1 MVAPLK
7 LKRQESATPKIGIQ
21 NTAKD
26 KPLAKVL
33 VKTPVSYLEDIYDY
47 LVPESLTDSAIVG
60 SIVKIEYG
68 HAKTEGLIIERT
80 AGGAKS
86 LKSIEGLL
94 GWPALIRPDVF
105 EHLQRIQARF
115 GGSLWSLLDSYLPA
129 IPNKITHAH
138 GLNNSSFSKSTNNLL
153 KDLISA
159 KDFEQISKNQRIKY
173 SVNQPS
179 GFKPYEILFELISIR
194 ANLGQVLI
202 VASDFREFDYLNS
215 ILEPIYGDN
224 FQSYDTRRGKKERF
238 RDFEKINRF
247 APRVILGNRSASLL
261 ALLEN
266 ASIFI
271 VNDCDI
277 SHYEQRSPGW
287 NSRDVALLR
296 GKETSLFFFSATP
309 SYEVERLIELNWIKK
324 LEIKSKSQI
333 KYFVSNGADSYI
345 PVIKDALSKGNV
357 LVSVAAKGYANVFLC
372 SKCRNPANCKCGG
385 KLRVKAAN
393 ANPSC
398 YLCEEEYK
406 NWKCGECGNNTP
418 YVISKGLDRTA
429 EEIARAIPKAKVIR
443 TTAGNETVDLLSNC
457 QVVVSSRG
465 AEPIIN
471 YSAVVLLDGEK
482 LFNQPT
488 LRAEELLKNS
498 WFNLMSRVQDEG
510 SIYISLLNNHP
521 LTQQLLLK
529 QNSAGI
535 GLKNRK
541 EARLP
546 PFYRVCQ
553 VIGNTKALSAFGDNL
568 RVSNKYLLSNLI
580 PINED
585 LSKLIIRVDVDHGAE
600 LVEIMQDVVRMQG
613 IKGKPIFDYRF
624 DQYDL

>member
-7 LKRQESATPKIGIQ
+7 LKRQQTSSPKSAIQ
-21 NTAKD
+21 VAAKNN
-26 KPLAKVL
+26 PLARVL
-33 VKTPVSYLEDIYDY
+33 VKTPVSHLEDIYDY
-47 LVPESLTDSAIVG
+47 LVPESLTDSAIAG

-68 HAKTEGLIIERT
+68 HKKTEGLVIERT
-80 AGGAKS
+80 VGGAKS
-86 LKSIEGLL
+86 LKSIEGVL
-94 GWPALIRPDVF
+94 GWPALIKPEVIA
-105 EHLQRIQARF
+105 HLKRIQARF
-115 GGSLWSLLDSYLPA
+115 GGSFWSLLDSYLPD
-129 IPNKITHAH
+129 IPNKISDPKGSFAP
-138 GLNNSSFSKSTNNLL
+138 SFSNQVNNFF
-153 KDLISA
+153 KDLIPT
-159 KDFEQISKNQRIKY
+159 KDLEQISKNSAIKY
-173 SVNQPS
+173 SVNQPL
-179 GFKPYEILFELISIR
+179 GFKPYEILFELISLR

-215 ILEPIYGDN
+215 ILNSVYGEN
-224 FQSYDTRRGKKERF
+224 LQTYDSRKGKKERYS
-238 RDFEKINRF
+238 DFEKISRS

-261 ALLEN
+261 PFSKN
-266 ASIFI
+266 GSIFI
-271 VNDCDI
+271 INDCDK

-296 GKETSLFFFSATP
+296 DKETSIFFYGATP

-324 LEIKSKSQI
+324 LEIKSKSKV

-357 LVSVAAKGYANVFLC
+357 LVSVAAKGYANIFLC

-418 YVISKGLDRTA
+418 FVISKGLDRTA
-429 EEIARAIPKAKVIR
+429 EEIAKAVPKAKVIR
-443 TTAGNETVDLLSNC
+443 TMAGNETIDLPAKG
-457 QVVVSSRG
+457 QVIVSSRG

-488 LRAEELLKNS
+488 LRAEELIKNS
-498 WFNLMSRVQDEG
+498 WFDLMSKVKDEG

-553 VIGNTKALSAFGDNL
+553 VIGNPKALSAFGDNL

-580 PINED
+580 PIKED